1 MIPTPKEIAEYL
13 DITTQQ
19 ATTLDGLGL
28 AIAKTQVYAL
38 LNIAQSLERIVAL
51 MEWAKND
58 QEEWSEKNERR

>member
-28 AIAKTQVYAL
+28 
-38 LNIAQSLERIVAL
+38 
-51 MEWAKND
+51 
-58 QEEWSEKNERR
+58 NERR